1 MDYATVQDVMDLYRP
16 LSTAEQTKATNLIPI
31 VSAALRS
38 EAKRVGKDLDAL
50 CTADADLLAVAKEIT
65 VRAVGSVISTDNSSN
80 SGDLSQFSQSAL
92 GYVVSGTYAN
102 PGGGIYFKTSEL
114 KRLGLKNQRYGVME
128 IYDN

>member
-1 MDYATVQDVMDLYRP
+1 MDYATVQDVMDLYRS
-16 LSTAEQTKATNLIPI
+16 LTTDEQAKATKLIPI

-50 CTADADLLAVAKEIT
+50 CTADSDLLAVAKEIT
-65 VRAVGSVISTDNSSN
+65 VRAVGSVISTDNSSG
-80 SGDLSQFSQSAL
+80 SGDLSQYSQSAL

-102 PGGGIYFKTSEL
+102 PGGGIYFKTAEL

-128 IYDN
+128 IYGT